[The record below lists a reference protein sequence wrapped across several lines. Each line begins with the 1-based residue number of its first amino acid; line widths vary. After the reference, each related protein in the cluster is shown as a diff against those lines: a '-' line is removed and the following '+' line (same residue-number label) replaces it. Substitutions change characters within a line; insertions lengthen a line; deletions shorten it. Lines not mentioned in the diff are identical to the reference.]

1 MEGTWRLFV
10 PVINLRE
17 YGRKCLSGIL
27 LIVLV
32 HMLAVSAEK
41 FTVTDKSEN
50 VAQVLSVTAGE
61 DVFANEGK
69 VLKEKVLYPFARDVY
84 KRQD

>member
-1 MEGTWRLFV
+1 MEGTLRLFV

-32 HMLAVSAEK
+32 HMLAVSAE
-41 FTVTDKSEN
+41 N
-50 VAQVLSVTAGE
+50 IYGNRQVRKCCASIIRYSRG
-61 DVFANEGK
+61 
-69 VLKEKVLYPFARDVY
+69 RCIC
-84 KRQD
+84 

>member
-1 MEGTWRLFV
+1 MEDTLRLFV

-27 LIVLV
+27 LIVLL
-32 HMLAVSAEK
+32 HMLAASAEK

-61 DVFANEGK
+61 DVFASEGK
-69 VLKEKVLYPFARDVY
+69 VCERESAISVCKGGDKGR
-84 KRQD
+84 

>member
-1 MEGTWRLFV
+1 MEGTLRLFV

-50 VAQVLSVTAGE
+50 VA
-61 DVFANEGK
+61 
-69 VLKEKVLYPFARDVY
+69 
-84 KRQD
+84 

>member
-1 MEGTWRLFV
+1 MEGTLRLFV

-50 VAQVLSVTAGE
+50 VCASIIRYSRG
-61 DVFANEGK
+61 
-69 VLKEKVLYPFARDVY
+69 RCIC
-84 KRQD
+84 